1 MVFRLLSKL
10 HKQKEGWPPA
20 RFFIFGLIVLTS
32 IAVFITAPFG
42 FSDELSSSAALVL
55 LVVGALATG
64 VIPEQVT
71 ILIFFLL
78 AMLLAVAKPQI
89 VFSGFISGAFWLV
102 FGGLIIG
109 AAVETTGLDNRIAQR
124 LTSHVS
130 GSYKWVVATIVFVN
144 GILIFL
150 MPSTLS
156 RVVLLIPIIMS
167 ISDQMGYSRG
177 SKPANGLVMATVLTA
192 YLCST
197 SVLPANVP
205 NNVLMGA
212 SETFLNTPIRYFEY
226 FLLHFPILGFLKAI
240 IIWGA
245 VVYLFKPEEPKDN
258 ALTGDTLS
266 IKKSTTQLLK
276 NEKRILIFLMC
287 ALLLWATDSFH
298 GITPAWVSLAIG
310 IACLFPKFGVVSP
323 PEFKEKVAIG
333 PLIYVAGIIGIGAV
347 VADSGLG
354 NYLGK
359 VMIEASNLSPDNPLG
374 GFLVLSG
381 ISMLLSFF
389 STMPGVPAI
398 MIPLAPDLQVASG
411 LPLKTV
417 VMTQVIGFSTVW
429 LPYQVPPI
437 IVGMQLAG
445 VPMAVGIKVTSLI
458 AILSI
463 ILLTPLIIIWW
474 QLLGYL
480 PYGII

>member
-1 MVFRLLSKL
+1 MVTKRDRQ
-10 HKQKEGWPPA
+10 QKGWPPA
-20 RFFIFGLIVLTS
+20 RFFVFGLVVLTS
-32 IAVFITAPFG
+32 IAVFIAGPFV
-42 FSDELSSSAALVL
+42 FSDELSSAAVLIL

-64 VIPEQVT
+64 VIPEQIT

-78 AMLLAVAKPQI
+78 AMLLAIASPQI

-109 AAVETTGLDNRIAQR
+109 AAVETTGLGNRIAQSLIAYVR
-124 LTSHVS
+124 
-130 GSYKWVVATIVFVN
+130 GSYMWVVATILLINLV
-144 GILIFL
+144 LIFL

-156 RVVLLIPIIMS
+156 RVVLLIPIIIS

-177 SKPANGLVMATVLTA
+177 SKPANGLVMVTVLTA

-226 FLLHFPILGFLKAI
+226 FLLHFPILGALKAI
-240 IIWGA
+240 IIWGT
-245 VVYLFKPEEPKDN
+245 VVFLFKPENQEVKIV
-258 ALTGDTLS
+258 TGDTGS
-266 IKKSTTQLLK
+266 IKKSKTQLRK
-276 NEKRILIFLMC
+276 DEKRILIFLVC
-287 ALLLWATDSFH
+287 ALLLWATDTVH
-298 GITPAWVSLAIG
+298 GITPAWVSLAVG

-323 PEFKEKVAIG
+323 SEFKEKVAIG
-333 PLIYVAGIIGIGAV
+333 PLLYVAGIIGIGAV

-354 NYLGK
+354 NYLSN
-359 VMIEASNLSPDNPLG
+359 VMIEASNLSPDDPLG

-398 MIPLAPDLQVASG
+398 MIPLAPDLQAASG

-445 VPMAVGIKVTSLI
+445 VPMVAGIKVTFFI

-474 QLLGYL
+474 QFLGYL

>member
-1 MVFRLLSKL
+1 M
-10 HKQKEGWPPA
+10 
-20 RFFIFGLIVLTS
+20 LIVLTS

-42 FSDELSSSAALVL
+42 FSDKLSSSAALVL

-64 VIPEQVT
+64 VIPEQIT

-78 AMLLAVAKPQI
+78 AMLLAVATPQI

-124 LTSHVS
+124 LISHVN
-130 GSYKWVVATIVFVN
+130 GSYKWVVATIVLVN

-177 SKPANGLVMATVLTA
+177 SKPANGLAMATVLTA

-226 FLLHFPILGFLKAI
+226 FLLHFPILGGLKAI
-240 IIWGA
+240 IIWGSVA
-245 VVYLFKPEEPKDN
+245 YLFKPEQPKDN
-258 ALTGDTLS
+258 TLSGDTRS
-266 IKKSTTQLLK
+266 MKESKTQLLK
-276 NEKRILIFLMC
+276 DEKRILIFLMC

-298 GITPAWVSLAIG
+298 GIAPAWVSLAIG
-310 IACLFPKFGVVSP
+310 IACLFPKIGVVSP
-323 PEFKEKVAIG
+323 SEFTEKVAIG

-359 VMIEASNLSPDNPLG
+359 VMIESSNLAPDNPLG
-374 GFLVLSG
+374 SFLVLSG

-398 MIPLAPDLQVASG
+398 MIPLAPDLQAASG
-411 LPLKTV
+411 LPLKSV
-417 VMTQVIGFSTVW
+417 IMTQVIGFSTVW

-445 VPMAVGIKVTSLI
+445 VPMGVGIKVTSLI

-480 PYGII
+480 PYGNI

>member
-1 MVFRLLSKL
+1 
-10 HKQKEGWPPA
+10 
-20 RFFIFGLIVLTS
+20 
-32 IAVFITAPFG
+32 
-42 FSDELSSSAALVL
+42 
-55 LVVGALATG
+55 
-64 VIPEQVT
+64 
-71 ILIFFLL
+71 
-78 AMLLAVAKPQI
+78 
-89 VFSGFISGAFWLV
+89 
-102 FGGLIIG
+102 
-109 AAVETTGLDNRIAQR
+109 
-124 LTSHVS
+124 
-130 GSYKWVVATIVFVN
+130 
-144 GILIFL
+144 

-167 ISDQMGYSRG
+167 ISDQMGYLRG

-212 SETFLNTPIRYFEY
+212 SETFLNTSIRYFEY
-226 FLLHFPILGFLKAI
+226 LLLHFPILGFLKAI

-245 VVYLFKPEEPKDN
+245 VVYLFKPEKPKVN
-258 ALTGDTLS
+258 AAIGGIPS
-266 IKKSTTQLLK
+266 IKKSKTRLIK
-276 NEKRILIFLMC
+276 DEKRILIFLMC
-287 ALLLWATDSFH
+287 ALLLWATDAVH

-310 IACLFPKFGVVSP
+310 IACLFPKIGVVSP
-323 PEFKEKVAIG
+323 SEFKEKVTIG
-333 PLIYVAGIIGIGAV
+333 PLLYVAGIIGIGAV

-354 NYLGK
+354 NYLSK
-359 VMIEASNLSPDNPLG
+359 VMIDASNLSPDSPLS
-374 GFLVLSG
+374 GFIVLSG

-398 MIPLAPDLQVASG
+398 MIPLALDLQAASG

-445 VPMAVGIKVTSLI
+445 VPMVAGIKVTSFI
-458 AILSI
+458 AILSV

-474 QLLGYL
+474 QFLGYL

>member
-1 MVFRLLSKL
+1 MVTKL
-10 HKQKEGWPPA
+10 DRQQKGWPPA

-32 IAVFITAPFG
+32 IAVFIAGPFV
-42 FSDELSSSAALVL
+42 FSDELSSAAVLIL

-64 VIPEQVT
+64 VIPEQIT

-78 AMLLAVAKPQI
+78 AMLLAIASPQI

-109 AAVETTGLDNRIAQR
+109 AAVETTGLGNRIAQSLIAYVR
-124 LTSHVS
+124 
-130 GSYKWVVATIVFVN
+130 GSYMWVVATILLINLV
-144 GILIFL
+144 LIFL

-156 RVVLLIPIIMS
+156 RVVLLIPIIIS

-177 SKPANGLVMATVLTA
+177 SKPANGLVMVTVLTA

-226 FLLHFPILGFLKAI
+226 FLLHFPILGALKAI

-245 VVYLFKPEEPKDN
+245 VVYLFKPENQEVKIVIGDTGSIRKSKTQLPKD
-258 ALTGDTLS
+258 
-266 IKKSTTQLLK
+266 
-276 NEKRILIFLMC
+276 EKRILILLVC
-287 ALLLWATDSFH
+287 ALFLWATDTVH
-298 GITPAWVSLAIG
+298 GITPAWVSLAVG

-323 PEFKEKVAIG
+323 SEFKEKVTIG
-333 PLIYVAGIIGIGAV
+333 PLLYVAGIIGIGAV

-354 NYLGK
+354 NYLSN

-398 MIPLAPDLQVASG
+398 MVPLAPDLQAASG

-445 VPMAVGIKVTSLI
+445 VPMVAGIKVTFFI

-474 QLLGYL
+474 QFLGYL

>member
-1 MVFRLLSKL
+1 MVTKRDRQ
-10 HKQKEGWPPA
+10 QKGWPPA
-20 RFFIFGLIVLTS
+20 RFFVFGLVVLTS
-32 IAVFITAPFG
+32 IAVFIAGPFV
-42 FSDELSSSAALVL
+42 FSDELSSAAVLIL

-64 VIPEQVT
+64 VIPEQIT

-78 AMLLAVAKPQI
+78 AMLLAIASPQI

-109 AAVETTGLDNRIAQR
+109 AAVETTGLGNRIAQSLISYVR
-124 LTSHVS
+124 
-130 GSYKWVVATIVFVN
+130 GSYLWVVATILLINLV
-144 GILIFL
+144 LIFL

-156 RVVLLIPIIMS
+156 RVVLLIPIIIS

-177 SKPANGLVMATVLTA
+177 SKPANGLVMVTVLTA

-226 FLLHFPILGFLKAI
+226 FLLHFPILGALKAI
-240 IIWGA
+240 IIWGT
-245 VVYLFKPEEPKDN
+245 VVFLFKPENQEVKIV
-258 ALTGDTLS
+258 TGDTGS
-266 IKKSTTQLLK
+266 IKKSKTQLRK
-276 NEKRILIFLMC
+276 DEKRILIFLVC
-287 ALLLWATDSFH
+287 ALLLWATDTVH
-298 GITPAWVSLAIG
+298 GITPAWVSLAVG

-323 PEFKEKVAIG
+323 SEFKEKVAIG
-333 PLIYVAGIIGIGAV
+333 PLLYVAGIIGIGAV

-354 NYLGK
+354 NYLSN
-359 VMIEASNLSPDNPLG
+359 VMIEASNLSPDDPLG

-398 MIPLAPDLQVASG
+398 MIPLAPDLQAASG

-445 VPMAVGIKVTSLI
+445 VPMVAGIKVTFFI

-474 QLLGYL
+474 QFLGYL